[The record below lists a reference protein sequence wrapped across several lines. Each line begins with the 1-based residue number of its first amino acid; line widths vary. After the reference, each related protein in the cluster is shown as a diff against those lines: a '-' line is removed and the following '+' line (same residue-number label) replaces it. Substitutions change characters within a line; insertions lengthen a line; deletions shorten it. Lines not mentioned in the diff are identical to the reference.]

1 MNNPFGKSP
10 DGFFLYFK
18 SRYLSEENMG
28 YILEFLL
35 DLIIE
40 LVSTKK
46 ALILLLVLIVA
57 VVVYNK
63 FLG

>member
-1 MNNPFGKSP
+1 
-10 DGFFLYFK
+10 
-18 SRYLSEENMG
+18 MG